1 MKFSATIPAT
11 TPRVALLLAATLAVI
26 SILVLLTN
34 RKTYAQS
41 QTAPSTPTLTAQA
54 TDTGIILRW
63 EAVPDAARYELLTWW
78 ASDPG
83 WQPVGGRLTG
93 TTYTHTTVTAGTTY
107 HYSIRALNAAGAASP
122 WLSGPYPSA
131 TARAATAPG
140 ASTPKPTIAPTP
152 TTTSTPGLEPTAVT
166 TERSA
171 LIALYHAT
179 DGANWKNNDNWLSD
193 APLNTW
199 YGITTNAAR
208 ADSVT
213 RLYLPLNNL
222 SGPLPDL
229 SALSQLR
236 DLRLHGNEL
245 SGLIPDLNA
254 LGSLT
259 SLNLSRNRLSGKIPD
274 LSALDRLE
282 WISLSHNDLTGPFPS
297 LSASARMKQ
306 LDFSA
311 NQLSGPFPDLSAFTE
326 LSTLDLNDNRFSG
339 PVFDLDR
346 HYQLKRLYLHD
357 NELSG
362 PLPALSALPA
372 LAQLDLS
379 GSNFC
384 LPAGTSTAL
393 VHDDADAHL
402 KGLDLQPCTAANLAG
417 YPAEPANLS
426 ATVHGSLVT
435 LSWDAVADAAGYEL
449 RVWDSLDRSWGSV
462 GGVLTGTTY
471 THPVLTDGRNYY
483 FQVRARDAA
492 GVRGPWSN
500 HTHAIIVPGDNPP
513 PPASLGIHIFY
524 QKYLEIHGVV
534 VTAPTEVSD
543 EAMAQ
548 AREVIAAMLSRR
560 TALFENLS
568 PKYLRVAIFK
578 KNEAGEQIFQL
589 PELGPGSRDAGGG
602 AFTTAT
608 AWVAAVEEF
617 DHDCRL
623 LIHEFGHAIHFAR
636 KAQPGGQ
643 EFDARLH
650 ALYDAAMNAGLW
662 QDSYASSSAWEYWAE
677 AVVFW
682 FWKYVESPA
691 NARGKK
697 LEDYDPEI
705 AKLVAETFGEE
716 AYVPSYCKP

>member
-26 SILVLLTN
+26 STLVLLTN

-63 EAVPDAARYELLTWW
+63 EAVPDAARYQLLTWW
-78 ASDPG
+78 ASDLG
-83 WQPVGGRLTG
+83 WQPVGGHLTG

-107 HYSIRALNAAGAASP
+107 HYSIRALNAAGVAGP

-131 TARAATAPG
+131 TARAATASG
-140 ASTPKPTIAPTP
+140 TSTPKPTIAPTP

-236 DLRLHGNEL
+236 DLRLHENEL
-245 SGLIPDLNA
+245 SGEIPDLSA
-254 LGSLT
+254 LDSLNK
-259 SLNLSRNRLSGKIPD
+259 LNLSRNRFSGSIPD

-326 LSTLDLNDNRFSG
+326 LSTLELSDNRFSG

-357 NELSG
+357 NDLSG
-362 PLPALSALPA
+362 PLPALSALPT

-379 GSNFC
+379 GNDFC
-384 LPAGTSTAL
+384 LPAGTSTSL
-393 VHDDADAHL
+393 VHDDADVHL

-426 ATVHGSLVT
+426 ATVYGSLVT

-483 FQVRARDAA
+483 FQVCARARD
-492 GVRGPWSN
+492 GVRGSWSDRA
-500 HTHAIIVPGDNPP
+500 HAIILPERYPP

-524 QKYLEIHGVV
+524 QKYLEIHGVA

-548 AREVIAAMLSRR
+548 TREVIAAMLSRR

-589 PELGPGSRDAGGG
+589 PELGPGLRDAGGG

-608 AWVAAVEEF
+608 AWVAAVEES

-623 LIHEFGHAIHFAR
+623 LIHEFAHAIHFAR

-662 QDSYASSSAWEYWAE
+662 QDSYASSNAWEYWAE

-682 FWKYVESPA
+682 FWGYVEGPA

-705 AKLVAETFGEE
+705 AKLVAETFGDG
-716 AYVPSYCKP
+716 AYLPSYCKP

>member
-78 ASDPG
+78 AS
-83 WQPVGGRLTG
+83 
-93 TTYTHTTVTAGTTY
+93 
-107 HYSIRALNAAGAASP
+107 P

-131 TARAATAPG
+131 TARAATASG
-140 ASTPKPTIAPTP
+140 TSTPKPTIAPTP
-152 TTTSTPGLEPTAVT
+152 TTTSTLGPEPTAVT

-199 YGITTNAAR
+199 YGITANAAR

-254 LGSLT
+254 LASLT

-357 NELSG
+357 NDLSG

-384 LPAGTSTAL
+384 LPAGTSTSL
-393 VHDDADAHL
+393 VHVDADAHL
-402 KGLDLQPCTAANLAG
+402 KSLDLQPCTAADLAG
-417 YPAEPANLS
+417 YPVEPANLS

-483 FQVRARDAA
+483 FQVRARD
-492 GVRGPWSN
+492 GVRGSWSDRA
-500 HTHAIIVPGDNPP
+500 HAIIAPGDYPP

-524 QKYLEIHGVV
+524 QKYLEIHGVA

-548 AREVIAAMLSRR
+548 TLEVIAAMLSRR
-560 TALFENLS
+560 TALFESLS

-578 KNEAGEQIFQL
+578 KNEADEQIFQL

-608 AWVAAVEEF
+608 AWVAAVEES

-662 QDSYASSSAWEYWAE
+662 QDTYASSNAWEYWAE